1 MIFFSTFHTFPLFF
15 TTTYHISK
23 ILKHNSGNHNG
34 TAHNVLPLFC
44 RMFMAFQTEGGGMG
58 CKRLDLT
65 RYWTR
70 LKAAGYDPCVTYAGM
85 IFGVEGETSNADS
98 FTHQ

>member
-1 MIFFSTFHTFPLFF
+1 
-15 TTTYHISK
+15 
-23 ILKHNSGNHNG
+23 
-34 TAHNVLPLFC
+34 
-44 RMFMAFQTEGGGMG
+44 MAFQSEGGGMG

-85 IFGVEGETSNADS
+85 IYAAAGKEPPRVLASPPCDSVDNDDDNDSNVTCSSDLEADEKVKCIVAGI
-98 FTHQ
+98 QM

>member
-1 MIFFSTFHTFPLFF
+1 MD
-15 TTTYHISK
+15 
-23 ILKHNSGNHNG
+23 
-34 TAHNVLPLFC
+34 
-44 RMFMAFQTEGGGMG
+44 

-85 IFGVEGETSNADS
+85 IFGVEGKSVASPTNDDNDNDNDS
-98 FTHQ
+98 QLVQQRFKSR